1 MREQGTEK
9 LSKLLSITNL
19 VSDVAETQRRVSG
32 SGINSTQRAEVLT
45 TRQEVKK
52 DKLSSN

>member
-9 LSKLLSITNL
+9 LSNLLSITYL

-32 SGINSTQRAEVLT
+32 SGINPTQRAEVLT